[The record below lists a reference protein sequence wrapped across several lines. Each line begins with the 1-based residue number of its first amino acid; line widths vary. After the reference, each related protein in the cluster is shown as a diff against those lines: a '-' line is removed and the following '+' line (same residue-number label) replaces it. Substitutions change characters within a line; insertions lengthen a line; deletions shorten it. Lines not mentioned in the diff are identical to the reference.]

1 MLFLFPRYP
10 HLKNGT
16 EIPDCNLK
24 NRAIWLVDTV
34 LNRTCRTGCDPNIR
48 FSPKWALY
56 KPLTWQKK
64 SQWNCDPNFRKTWET
79 SIFTIFGTFFK
90 IYVFGHNSRRRTFL
104 NMRFS
109 PEWAHYKAFTWHE
122 KPEWFYDTNRR
133 NIWKIVGKCKFGP
146 VWEPHFGPPFSGW
159 RSDDSLNLTWG
170 IQKVL
175 SLVIMKIQSDFG
187 LLFSFPRYSHLKNG
201 TKIPDFRVFGP

>member
-1 MLFLFPRYP
+1 
-10 HLKNGT
+10 
-16 EIPDCNLK
+16 
-24 NRAIWLVDTV
+24 
-34 LNRTCRTGCDPNIR
+34 
-48 FSPKWALY
+48 
-56 KPLTWQKK
+56 
-64 SQWNCDPNFRKTWET
+64 
-79 SIFTIFGTFFK
+79 
-90 IYVFGHNSRRRTFL
+90 
-104 NMRFS
+104 MRFS

-187 LLFSFPRYSHLKNG
+187 LLFSFLRYPHLKNRTEILDCNLKNRAIWLVDTVLNRTCRTGCDPNIRFSPKWALYKPLTWQKKSQWNCDPNLRKTWETSIFTIFG
-201 TKIPDFRVFGP
+201 TFFKIYVFGHNSRRRTFPNMQFSPE